1 MAITFAVFHLDGMVD
16 VSKHIERKCW
26 SHRIT
31 SGARFFKNSVRML
44 SFPGAFPFW
53 RVLIAAVSSSYVNGL
68 DIELDGGDV
77 CRRCLISALTAQVCA
92 FASAEWSFHFPL
104 LTRTNAMEFAE
115 TGHCLGGLLRPVSLF
130 MVFQALR
137 LEWVKLMLDTSSSHL
152 THLFWPSR
160 SSS

>member
-1 MAITFAVFHLDGMVD
+1 MDVIVSRSLPILEGLDCSGQLIVFKWFGQSLMEKMFDLCID
-16 VSKHIERKCW
+16 SP
-26 SHRIT
+26 
-31 SGARFFKNSVRML
+31 SVCFRL
-44 SFPGAFPFW
+44 W
-53 RVLIAAVSSSYVNGL
+53 RVV
-68 DIELDGGDV
+68 
-77 CRRCLISALTAQVCA
+77 
-92 FASAEWSFHFPL
+92 FPL
-104 LTRTNAMEFAE
+104 SVVDEDCAMEFAE